1 MNYLILNDESIVIG
15 ISQLSGEVS
24 NSNYIKINEY
34 DVSLLGKK
42 YTNGEFIDL
51 ENKHNEEEK
60 IYEQELKQLE
70 FEEKIEYLTTLLEI
84 QGGLI
89 NV

>member
-1 MNYLILNDESIVIG
+1 MNYLILDKDNIISSIL
-15 ISQLSGEVS
+15 QLSGEV
-24 NSNYIKINEY
+24 NEVNYIKIDTY
-34 DVSLLGKK
+34 DSSLLGKK
-42 YTNGEFIDL
+42 YVDGKFIDVEIKNNNE
-51 ENKHNEEEK
+51 ENK
-60 IYEQELKQLE
+60 YEQEIKKLE